1 MTMKELFKKV
11 ETYNEIAEMMGT
23 DKAKLVLTDIDD
35 KFGYAKVEG
44 SFKTY
49 KEFTKFVKDEYF
61 KDVAEN
67 LIKSKDWEMDGEIT
81 FQWGW
86 NKENTCKYGIELAAI

>member
-11 ETYNEIAEMMGT
+11 ETYNEIADMMGT
-23 DKAKLVLTDIDD
+23 NKAKLVLVEKDIISTCA
-35 KFGYAKVEG
+35 GT
-44 SFKTY
+44 FKTY

-61 KDVAEN
+61 PDVAEN
-67 LIKSKDWEMDGEIT
+67 LIKSKEWEIDGEIT

-86 NKENTCKYGIELAAI
+86 DKENTAKYGVELTAC

>member
-11 ETYNEIAEMMGT
+11 DTYNEIAEMMGT
-23 DKAKLVLTDIDD
+23 DKAKLVLTDIDIIT
-35 KFGYAKVEG
+35 KCEG

-49 KEFTKFVKDEYF
+49 KEFTKFVKSEYQ
-61 KDVAEN
+61 KEVAEN
-67 LIKSKDWEMDGEIT
+67 LIKSKDWELDGEIT

-86 NKENTCKYGIELAAI
+86 NKEYTAKYGIELAAI

>member
-11 ETYNEIAEMMGT
+11 DTYNEIAEMMGT
-23 DKAKLVLTDIDD
+23 DKAKLVLTDIDIIT
-35 KFGYAKVEG
+35 KCEG

-49 KEFTKFVKDEYF
+49 KEFTKFVKSEYQ
-61 KDVAEN
+61 KEVAEN
-67 LIKSKDWEMDGEIT
+67 LIKSKDWELDGEIT

-86 NKENTCKYGIELAAI
+86 NKEHTAKYGIELAAI

>member
-11 ETYNEIAEMMGT
+11 DTYNEIAEMMGT
-23 DKAKLVLTDIDD
+23 DKAKLVLTYIDIIT
-35 KFGYAKVEG
+35 KCEG

-49 KEFTKFVKDEYF
+49 KEFTKFVKSEYQ
-61 KDVAEN
+61 KEVAEN
-67 LIKSKDWEMDGEIT
+67 LIKSKDWELDGEIT

-86 NKENTCKYGIELAAI
+86 NKEHTCKYGIELAAI